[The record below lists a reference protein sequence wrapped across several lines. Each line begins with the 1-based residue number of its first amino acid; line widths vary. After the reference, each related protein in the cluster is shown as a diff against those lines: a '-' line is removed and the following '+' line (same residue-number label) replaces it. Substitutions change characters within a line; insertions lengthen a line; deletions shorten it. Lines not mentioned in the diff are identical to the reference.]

1 MKLINSPLSL
11 RNSALTAALIF
22 ISTLI
27 YSNISC
33 AREGLS
39 PQYAE
44 MMKEMQRAMQLQ
56 QQAQGQFDKDLEN
69 ANNDYDSKYTRMSD
83 IELRSLMQKGDRGAI
98 AEYILR
104 MQQGSREKIG
114 DSNADIL
121 GCIQEPESAAES
133 VQQGRAV
140 NLSDKEKS
148 CMQKVV
154 NEALM
159 N

>member
-104 MQQGSREKIG
+104 MQQGSREKLVIVMPIYW
-114 DSNADIL
+114 DVFKN
-121 GCIQEPESAAES
+121 QK
-133 VQQGRAV
+133 VQQKVCNRV
-140 NLSDKEKS
+140 EQLIYLIKKS
-148 CMQKVV
+148 LVCKK
-154 NEALM
+154 
-159 N
+159 